1 MLARGAVLAAG
12 VHGLFLSMPAG
23 FGYLHPIAMKV
34 ITFVVSLALS
44 VICHADG
51 LPKNEK
57 GELTVKHTLIDL
69 NPSQVE
75 EMEVLNSVTL
85 TKEQWA
91 EVRKVSPN
99 TPKRLQGIIPITW
112 NDCLCEERCE
122 AVRMLD
128 GKLAVFLDDQTVQTI
143 HHHIYPGRPL
153 NLQVDRRGQFHLD
166 GILVRYHIL
175 IDAIRAS
182 EAVGPEHRQ
191 DPMGGTAEVKAPP
204 GMSLDDPVFEE
215 RITSVYVEL
224 AAKGWN
230 GGKLPYWLS
239 EKMEK
244 ARKKSD

>member
-1 MLARGAVLAAG
+1 
-12 VHGLFLSMPAG
+12 
-23 FGYLHPIAMKV
+23 MK
-34 ITFVVSLALS
+34 IPTIALS
-44 VICHADG
+44 LVLSALCHADG
-51 LPKNEK
+51 LPKNEI
-57 GELTVKHTLIDL
+57 GELTAKHMLIEP

-128 GKLAVFLDDQTVQTI
+128 GKLAIFLEDQSVQTI
-143 HHHIYPGRPL
+143 SFRINPFGSL
-153 NLQVDRRGQFHLD
+153 VLQVDHRGQFHLN
-166 GILVRYHIL
+166 GILVKYKTL

-182 EAVGPEHRQ
+182 EPVKPEHRK
-191 DPMGGTAEVKAPP
+191 DYVGGTAKLDVPP
-204 GMSLDDPVFEE
+204 GMNVEDPVFED

-230 GGKLPYWLS
+230 NGSLPYWLS
-239 EKMEK
+239 ERMKK
-244 ARKKSD
+244 AGRKTD

>member
-1 MLARGAVLAAG
+1 MRT
-12 VHGLFLSMPAG
+12 LSIVT
-23 FGYLHPIAMKV
+23 L
-34 ITFVVSLALS
+34 LALS
-44 VICHADG
+44 AVCHADG

-57 GELTVKHTLIDL
+57 GELTVKHTLIEP

-128 GKLAVFLDDQTVQTI
+128 GKLAIFHDDQTVQTI
-143 HHHIYPGRPL
+143 NYRISPGRL
-153 NLQVDRRGQFHLD
+153 LTLMVDRRGQFHID
-166 GILVRYHIL
+166 GILVRYKVL
-175 IDAIRAS
+175 IDSIRAS
-182 EAVGPEHRQ
+182 GRVQPEDRKTYE
-191 DPMGGTAEVKAPP
+191 GGTAVVKVPP
-204 GMSLDDPVFEE
+204 GMSVEDPVFED
-215 RITSVYVEL
+215 RISNIYVEL

-230 GGKLPYWLS
+230 DGKLPYWLS

-244 ARKKSD
+244 AGRKTD

>member
-1 MLARGAVLAAG
+1 MKA
-12 VHGLFLSMPAG
+12 LS
-23 FGYLHPIAMKV
+23 I
-34 ITFVVSLALS
+34 VVSLALS
-44 VICHADG
+44 AVCHADG

-57 GELTVKHTLIDL
+57 GELTVKHTLIEP

-112 NDCLCEERCE
+112 NDCLCEVRCE

-128 GKLAVFLDDQTVQTI
+128 GKLAIFHDEQTVQTI
-143 HHHIYPGRPL
+143 DYRISPGRPL
-153 NLQVDRRGQFHLD
+153 TLMVDRRGQFHID
-166 GILVRYHIL
+166 GILVKYRVL

-182 EAVGPEHRQ
+182 ERVQPEVLNGGE
-191 DPMGGTAEVKAPP
+191 GGTAEVKVPP
-204 GMSLDDPVFEE
+204 GMSLEDPVFED
-215 RITSVYVEL
+215 RIPNVYVEL

-230 GGKLPYWLS
+230 DGKLPYWLS
-239 EKMEK
+239 EKMRK
-244 ARKKSD
+244 AGGKTD